1 MTFWS
6 ILRQRCWGLV
16 LVVAGV
22 CVITFI
28 ISHLIPGDPARLLAG
43 DRASDAIVENIR
55 QQLGLDQPLYVQFYR
70 YVSDLF
76 HGDLGTSIR
85 TGRPVLEELRIFF
98 PATLELAFCALLLA
112 LLIGIP
118 LGILS
123 AVWRNRWL
131 DHLVRIMAITGIS
144 TPAFWLGL
152 GVIVLFYGHLQIL
165 PGGGRLD
172 DWLDPPT
179 HVTGFY
185 LLDALLEG
193 NGEVFF
199 NALQHLILPAL
210 TLAFVHLGIV
220 ARQIRSAMLEQL
232 SEDYIRTARA
242 SGLPGWYIVLCYALP
257 NALIPS
263 ITVLGLALGDLLY
276 GAVLTE
282 TVFAWP
288 GMSSEQQRRALAEE
302 LAVQVGIR
310 PEYLDR
316 LPHAFSGGQRQ
327 RIAIARAL
335 SSQPDVI
342 VLDEPT
348 SALDISVQ
356 AQILNL
362 LVTLQVN
369 RGLTYVLIS
378 HNVSVIRHMSDRVAV
393 MYLGQIVE
401 LGDAQQVLTAPA
413 HPYTRLLLDSLP
425 AIDKPLEEE
434 WALRKTDLPGNR
446 TLPQG
451 CFFYERCPLAT
462 HGCEVRQSL
471 TIREDG
477 REIRCWRAL

>member
-1 MTFWS
+1 MTQPVLDIQQLHLSFPGFNGDVHALNNVS
-6 ILRQRCWGLV
+6 LQINRGEIVGLVGESGSGKSVTAMLIMRLLPTGSYCVHRGQISLLGDDVLNAREKQLRQWRGARVAMIFQEPMTALNPTRRIGLQMMD
-16 LVVAGV
+16 
-22 CVITFI
+22 VIRHHQP
-28 ISHLIPGDPARLLAG
+28 ISRREARAK
-43 DRASDAIVENIR
+43 AIV
-55 QQLGLDQPLYVQFYR
+55 L
-70 YVSDLF
+70 
-76 HGDLGTSIR
+76 
-85 TGRPVLEELRIFF
+85 LEEMQIPDAVEVMSRYPF
-98 PATLELAFCALLLA
+98 EL
-112 LLIGIP
+112 
-118 LGILS
+118 S
-123 AVWRNRWL
+123 
-131 DHLVRIMAITGIS
+131 
-144 TPAFWLGL
+144 
-152 GVIVLFYGHLQIL
+152 
-165 PGGGRLD
+165 GGM
-172 DWLDPPT
+172 
-179 HVTGFY
+179 
-185 LLDALLEG
+185 
-193 NGEVFF
+193 
-199 NALQHLILPAL
+199 
-210 TLAFVHLGIV
+210 
-220 ARQIRSAMLEQL
+220 RQRVM
-232 SEDYIRTARA
+232 
-242 SGLPGWYIVLCYALP
+242 
-257 NALIPS
+257 
-263 ITVLGLALGDLLY
+263 
-276 GAVLTE
+276 
-282 TVFAWP
+282 
-288 GMSSEQQRRALAEE
+288 RALAEE

-362 LVTLQVN
+362 LVTLQEN
-369 RGLTYVLIS
+369 HGLTYVLIS

-462 HGCEVRQSL
+462 SGCEVRQSL
-471 TIREDG
+471 AIREDG
-477 REIRCWRAL
+477 RELRCWRAL

>member
-1 MTFWS
+1 MTQPVLDIQQLHLSFPGFNGDVHALNNVS
-6 ILRQRCWGLV
+6 LQINRGEIVGLV
-16 LVVAGV
+16 GESGSGKSVTAM
-22 CVITFI
+22 
-28 ISHLIPGDPARLLAG
+28 LIMRLLPTG
-43 DRASDAIVENIR
+43 SYCVHRGQISL
-55 QQLGLDQPLYVQFYR
+55 LGED
-70 YVSDLF
+70 
-76 HGDLGTSIR
+76 
-85 TGRPVLEELRIFF
+85 
-98 PATLELAFCALLLA
+98 
-112 LLIGIP
+112 
-118 LGILS
+118 
-123 AVWRNRWL
+123 
-131 DHLVRIMAITGIS
+131 
-144 TPAFWLGL
+144 
-152 GVIVLFYGHLQIL
+152 LQI
-165 PGGGRLD
+165 RR
-172 DWLDPPT
+172 
-179 HVTGFY
+179 
-185 LLDALLEG
+185 
-193 NGEVFF
+193 GE
-199 NALQHLILPAL
+199 
-210 TLAFVHLGIV
+210 TLGIV
-220 ARQIRSAMLEQL
+220 GESGCGKSTLAQLLMGMLQPSHGQYIRSGSQRIMQMVFQDPL
-232 SEDYIRTARA
+232 SSLNPR
-242 SGLPGWYIVLCYALP
+242 LPVWRI
-257 NALIPS
+257 
-263 ITVLGLALGDLLY
+263 ITEPLWIAKR
-276 GAVLTE
+276 
-282 TVFAWP
+282 
-288 GMSSEQQRRALAEE
+288 SSEQQRRALAEE

-362 LVTLQVN
+362 LVTLQEN
-369 RGLTYVLIS
+369 HGLTYVLIS

-471 TIREDG
+471 AIREDG
-477 REIRCWRAL
+477 RELRCWRAL